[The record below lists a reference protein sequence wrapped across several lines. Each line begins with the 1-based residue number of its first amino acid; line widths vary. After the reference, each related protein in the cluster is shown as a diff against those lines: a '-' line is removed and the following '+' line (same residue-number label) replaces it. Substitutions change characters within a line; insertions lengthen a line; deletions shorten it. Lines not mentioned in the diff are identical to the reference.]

1 PARCRAPV
9 ISRQLPRAGDRDR
22 EGRVPRGMVG
32 WPATMRLCGLGAGD
46 DDVAEVGDGLGHAWH
61 EPGHLGRPD
70 GLRLAQQR
78 LRGRLAA
85 GLDHLLA
92 DDGHEFAGV
101 EIADL
106 SRRELGCHCPV
117 LMWSLGSAW
126 AHSTLLSS
134 IRLTI

>member
-1 PARCRAPV
+1 MGGRAAWPWPGRAALRRSSRRGVGPCRPPGSGGVVRLSLAGSPCSRFAVRARW
-9 ISRQLPRAGDRDR
+9 
-22 EGRVPRGMVG
+22 RG
-32 WPATMRLCGLGAGD
+32 
-46 DDVAEVGDGLGHAWH
+46 
-61 EPGHLGRPD
+61 PGHLGRPD

-106 SRRELGCHCPV
+106 SRRELGCP
-117 LMWSLGSAW
+117 
-126 AHSTLLSS
+126 LSPPDVVAGFS
-134 IRLTI
+134 VRPLHIVVKYSFDYLTM